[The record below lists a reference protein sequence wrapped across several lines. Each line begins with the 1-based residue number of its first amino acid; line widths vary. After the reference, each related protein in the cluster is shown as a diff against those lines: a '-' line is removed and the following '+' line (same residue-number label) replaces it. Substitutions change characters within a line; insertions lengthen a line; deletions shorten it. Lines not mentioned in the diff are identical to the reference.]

1 MTEDHAK
8 NTLRMILRNNRK
20 RRALQ
25 ADLDR
30 LEVSLREMVE
40 EDRKWGSD

>member
-1 MTEDHAK
+1 MTEAHAK
-8 NTLRMILRNNRK
+8 NVLRMILRNNRQ

-40 EDRKWGSD
+40 EHRKWGSD